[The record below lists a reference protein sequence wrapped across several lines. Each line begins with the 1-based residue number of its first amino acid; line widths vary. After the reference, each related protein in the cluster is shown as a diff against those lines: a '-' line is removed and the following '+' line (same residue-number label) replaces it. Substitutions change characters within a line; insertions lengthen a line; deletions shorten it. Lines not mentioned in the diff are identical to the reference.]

1 MALKYVVLTLLSRE
15 SQSGYEIVKKFD
27 TAVGYFWRASHQQ
40 VYREL
45 GSLSDSGLASFRLQT
60 QSDKPDKKIYR
71 ITALGKRELM
81 AWLEKPLRPS
91 GNKDALL
98 VKLLSADSDNKNVLL
113 RELKESRQ
121 RTEQVLA
128 EYRSIEKMHY
138 SPAALKKMPAVE
150 RILYLA
156 LRKGIRFTEAQLAWL
171 EEAVT
176 TIGDL

>member
-45 GSLSDSGLASFRLQT
+45 GLLSDAGLASFKLQA
-60 QSDKPDKKIYR
+60 QSDKPDKKIFR
-71 ITALGKRELM
+71 ITAAGRRELV
-81 AWLEKPLRPS
+81 AWLEKPLRAA

-98 VKLLSADSDNKNVLL
+98 VKLLNADSDNKEILL
-113 RELKESRQ
+113 RELEETSQ
-121 RTEQVLA
+121 RTRTMLA
-128 EYRSIEKMHY
+128 EYRHIETLHY
-138 SPAALKKMPAVE
+138 SPEVLKKLPAVE

-171 EEAVT
+171 DEALETV
-176 TIGDL
+176 GGL